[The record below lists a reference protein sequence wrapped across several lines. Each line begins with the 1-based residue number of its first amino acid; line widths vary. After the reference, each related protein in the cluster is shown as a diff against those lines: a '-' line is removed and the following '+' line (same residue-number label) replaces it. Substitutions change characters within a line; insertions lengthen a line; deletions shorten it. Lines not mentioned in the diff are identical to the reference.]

1 MRQLVEEILEDL
13 SSGEAFHFRVICA
26 GCGAAYGCRPK
37 RFSKAG
43 AVAENPSRQVLFD
56 VLYEQEFRSAR
67 QGAIRSAAEQMN
79 YCPVCRRLVCNACF
93 LICEELDLCRNCADR
108 LGLTGRSVRS
118 DAGDGTEK
126 LPGEKRKERIGK
138 EWDL

>member
-1 MRQLVEEILEDL
+1 M
-13 SSGEAFHFRVICA
+13 
-26 GCGAAYGCRPK
+26 
-37 RFSKAG
+37 
-43 AVAENPSRQVLFD
+43 AENPSRQVLFD

-93 LICEELDLCRNCADR
+93 LICEELDLCRDCADR